1 MASTVYQRAT
11 ATSFQKSLIVGLMK
25 KRELPT
31 DVVTV
36 MHRDLF
42 TRAKVEWS
50 DGMSMAHF
58 LDGLLLIDATEL
70 IDVLR
75 DGEED
80 SEDEDDD

>member
-1 MASTVYQRAT
+1 MAKAYARALATPYQRG
-11 ATSFQKSLIVGLMK
+11 FIVGLMR
-25 KRELPT
+25 KRELPI

-42 TRAKVEWS
+42 TKAKVEWS
-50 DGMSMAHF
+50 DGMPMEHF

-70 IDVLR
+70 IDVLG

-80 SEDEDDD
+80 EEDDDE